1 MSLWLAGFAGSS
13 FDQSDWLKLLGVAG
27 AAVALYV
34 IARRLGGSDEPYAP
48 PTDAP
53 SSTQVPTS
61 QTELPEP
68 DERQDAADDDPEQPN
83 NEEQTSAE
91 EEDAQPWNIQIAD
104 WSFAKFEISAG
115 PPDRDSFAD
124 ELTVNLDDKSTG
136 HVWQQT
142 YLVATPAGLEK
153 MLRESKSNFMSLP
166 QVLVMKRYDVT
177 QLRKAVLN
185 DLEAIEEERGDV
197 PPDATDA
204 GEQD

>member
-68 DERQDAADDDPEQPN
+68 DEK
-83 NEEQTSAE
+83 QTSAE
-91 EEDAQPWNIQIAD
+91 EEDAQPRNIQIAD
-104 WSFAKFEISAG
+104 WSFAKFEIAAG

-197 PPDATDA
+197 PPDATHA
-204 GEQD
+204 GQQD